1 MSRPEQARYT
11 ESHEWA
17 LMEGDVVTLGITDFA
32 VEALGDIVF
41 VDLPEVGT
49 KIAQGDTAC
58 EIESVKAV
66 GEVYSP
72 VAGEITEVNGGLADD
87 PSGLSGDPFGSGWL
101 VRIKASDASG
111 LDALMDLATY
121 EQHLETAEPS

>member
-1 MSRPEQARYT
+1 MSRPANARYS

-17 LMEGDVVTLGITDFA
+17 ILDGDTLTMGVTDFA

-41 VDLPEVGT
+41 VDLPDVGAELA
-49 KIAQGDTAC
+49 KGDTAC

-72 VAGEITEVNGGLADD
+72 VAGTIEAVNEGLGDD
-87 PSGLSGDPFGSGWL
+87 PASLSSSPFEDGWL
-101 VRIKASDASG
+101 IRIKVSDASG
-111 LDALMDLATY
+111 LEGLMDLAAY
-121 EQHLETAEPS
+121 EKHLETADPG